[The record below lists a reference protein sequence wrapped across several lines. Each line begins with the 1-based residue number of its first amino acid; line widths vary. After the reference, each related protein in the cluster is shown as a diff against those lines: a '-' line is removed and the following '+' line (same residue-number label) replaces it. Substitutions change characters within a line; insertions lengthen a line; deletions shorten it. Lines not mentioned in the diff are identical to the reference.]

1 MTDPLTAPSSLHT
14 PDQSPSPRPHRIQA
28 LIKLLVASLVVL
40 SAAVIGNLATIPNIP
55 VWYAGLVK
63 PSFNP
68 PNWIFGPVWSTLYAM
83 MILSF
88 WRILLRQ
95 GMGLAV
101 GVFIVKMV
109 LNGFWSVAFFGM
121 HDIALGLWVILVLEA
136 VILLTIFL
144 FARIDTIAA
153 WLLAPYAL
161 WVGFATILNATI
173 LSLNP

>member
-1 MTDPLTAPSSLHT
+1 MTEQTEPVSDTPSK
-14 PDQSPSPRPHRIQA
+14 PKQA
-28 LIKLLVASLVVL
+28 LAKFVFALVVVL

-83 MILSF
+83 MVLSF
-88 WRILLRQ
+88 WRVLLRD
-95 GMGLAV
+95 APRPAIA
-101 GVFIVKMV
+101 VFIVQMA

-121 HDIALGLWVILVLEA
+121 HDIALALGVVLLLEA
-136 VILLTIFL
+136 LILLTIFL
-144 FARIDTIAA
+144 FARIDRLAA

-161 WVGFATILNATI
+161 WVGFASILNAAI
-173 LSLNP
+173 LSLN